1 MSVKVKVDFLPNE
14 IIKDMG
20 IPKMRLFLANEIIR
34 ISDPYVPF
42 RDGYLKNSAMVEN
55 GGRAISYGSIGPS
68 KAYASRWWYEQ
79 ANFNEA
85 PIRGNQWTIRAVAD
99 NDKQLSNI
107 MQRYADRSIR

>member
-55 GGRAISYGSIGPS
+55 GGRSISYNTP
-68 KAYASRWWYEQ
+68 YARRWWYEQ